1 MTLVTYEGQTDVT
14 NLLQVGKPGF
24 ANNGTNYNVAKG
36 SRAQASP
43 PPPM

>member
-24 ANNGTNYNVAKG
+24 ANNGTYYNVAKG
-36 SRAQASP
+36 SRGLRF
-43 PPPM
+43 